1 LSGPGLGPMAFRCAM
16 KKLAFASLFA
26 LALAACS
33 DQVDPDQPIL
43 SDAPPVTSAEPTPA
57 TPGTGAPAPT
67 SPAEPAPACDPFVP
81 RTKPLV
87 LAVQPDESAAPFV
100 AVIDAAT
107 KSIRVMVYQMGF
119 GPVLDGLEAKAKAGV
134 KVRVILDYA
143 QRDVNQKYMDRLK
156 TAGAD
161 VIWSD
166 TQWTYMHAKL
176 IIADDS
182 EAVISTGNYYIG
194 SIDKERNFAVR
205 DSDPADLKVLGA
217 IFDADFERKTPDV
230 SCTRLLVSPVNAK
243 QRLLDFI
250 ASAKKEILVHSMQL
264 GDRDVRDALVAAK
277 KKGVTV
283 RALLADPGW
292 IDANAEAAQ
301 IMATNGIEARWR
313 THVHTKTITVDGTAS
328 YIGSINLSWTSL
340 TKNREIGLVMTEPQ
354 NVATVMS
361 TFEKDWTTAN
371 TF

>member
-1 LSGPGLGPMAFRCAM
+1 M
-16 KKLAFASLFA
+16 KKLALTAVLG
-26 LALAACS
+26 LLVACS
-33 DQVDPDQPIL
+33 AEVDPEQPVV
-43 SDAPPVTSAEPTPA
+43 SDPPVTSADPG
-57 TPGTGAPAPT
+57 TPGTPDPDKVDPAPD
-67 SPAEPAPACDPFVP
+67 PAAPACEPLSP
-81 RTKPLV
+81 RNKPLV
-87 LAVQPDESAAPFV
+87 LAVQPEESAAPFV
-100 AVIDAAT
+100 AVIEAAKT
-107 KSIRVMVYQMGF
+107 DIRVMVYQMGF
-119 GPVLDGLEAKAKAGV
+119 GPVLEGLEAKAKAGV

-143 QRDVNQKYMDRLK
+143 QKDVNQKYMDRLK
-156 TAGAD
+156 LAGAD

-176 IIADDS
+176 IIADES

-230 SCTRLLVSPVNAK
+230 SCTRLLVSPINAK

-250 ASAKKEILVHSMQL
+250 ASAKTEVLVHSMQL

-277 KKGVTV
+277 KKGVAV
-283 RALLADPGW
+283 RALVADPGW
-292 IDANAEAAQ
+292 IDANAAA
-301 IMATNGIEARWR
+301 ATFLAANGIESRWR
-313 THVHTKTITVDGTAS
+313 THVHTKTITVDGAAS

-340 TKNREIGLVMTEPQ
+340 TKNREIGLIMTEPQ
-354 NVATVMS
+354 NVATVAA

-371 TF
+371 AF

>member
-1 LSGPGLGPMAFRCAM
+1 M
-16 KKLAFASLFA
+16 KKLALASVFAVL
-26 LALAACS
+26 LACS
-33 DQVDPDQPIL
+33 DQVDPEQPIL
-43 SDAPPVTSAEPTPA
+43 SDAPPVTSADPAPATGGEATPAPTNPTEPTPA
-57 TPGTGAPAPT
+57 
-67 SPAEPAPACDPFVP
+67 CDPLVP

-100 AVIDAAT
+100 AVINAAQ
-107 KSIRVMVYQMGF
+107 KSIRVMVYQMGY
-119 GPVLDGLEAKAKAGV
+119 GPFLDGLEAKAKAGV
-134 KVRVILDYA
+134 QVRVILDYA
-143 QRDVNQKYMDRLK
+143 QKDVNQKYMDRLK
-156 TAGAD
+156 LAGAD

-166 TQWTYMHAKL
+166 TQWTYMHAKV

-182 EAVISTGNYYIG
+182 EAVVSTGNYYIG

-217 IFDADFERKTPDV
+217 IFDADFERKSPDV

-250 ASAKKEILVHSMQL
+250 ASAKKDILVHSMQL
-264 GDRDVRDALVAAK
+264 GDRDVRDALVTAK
-277 KKGVTV
+277 KKGVAV

-301 IMATNGIEARWR
+301 FLATVGIESRWR
-313 THVHTKTITVDGTAS
+313 QHVHVKAITVDGTAS
-328 YIGSINLSWTSL
+328 YIGSVNLSWTSL

-354 NVATVMS
+354 NVATVAK
-361 TFEKDWTTAN
+361 TFETDWTTAN
-371 TF
+371 AFTTN